1 MLNKFH
7 QKSLDGNE
15 EDWVK
20 GRVYKGDKPWLL
32 KFQGKDFGRK
42 PSRLKKWI
50 KGVLYGERRKD

>member
-1 MLNKFH
+1 M
-7 QKSLDGNE
+7 DGNE

-50 KGVLYGERRKD
+50 KGVLYGKRRKD

>member
-1 MLNKFH
+1 MLNKS

-20 GRVYKGDKPWLL
+20 GRVYKGKEPWLS

-50 KGVLYGERRKD
+50 KGVLYGKHRND